1 MFDIFPNGFSE
12 GPYILIF
19 FQEVLGAN
27 PVMSTTVKRQV
38 VQGPDVEQSLPSRS
52 TCPNTGASGT

>member
-1 MFDIFPNGFSE
+1 MFDIFPNGFNE

-27 PVMSTTVKRQV
+27 PVLSTTVKRQV
-38 VQGPDVEQSLPSRS
+38 VQGPDVE
-52 TCPNTGASGT
+52 